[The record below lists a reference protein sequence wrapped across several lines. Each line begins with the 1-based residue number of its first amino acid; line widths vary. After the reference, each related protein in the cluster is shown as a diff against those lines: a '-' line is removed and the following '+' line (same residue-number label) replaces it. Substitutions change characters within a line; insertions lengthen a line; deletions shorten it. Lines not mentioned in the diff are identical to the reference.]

1 MNERKFVQYKNDPNG
16 TKWEAVDD
24 CPRYWRVDGG
34 YGGGVRYLFELPK
47 SEYAP
52 CSPPERWKDVTA
64 EFDMS
69 LTGRFAALE
78 SQRITI
84 ELCGNVSGYRLRK
97 VQLYEERG
105 PIVNGDLSDDDYIAR
120 WAFIVE
126 KRED

>member
-1 MNERKFVQYKNDPNG
+1 MNEKKFVQYKNDPNG
-16 TKWEAVDD
+16 TKWEVADELGGFWNVLG
-24 CPRYWRVDGG
+24 DGG
-34 YGGGVRYLFELPK
+34 YHWDFPK
-47 SEYAP
+47 SDYIICA
-52 CSPPERWKDVTA
+52 PPERWKDVTA

-97 VQLYEERG
+97 VLVNLKAQLNE
-105 PIVNGDLSDDDYIAR
+105 PSD

>member
-1 MNERKFVQYKNDPNG
+1 MIPKRYVQYKNDPNG
-16 TKWEAVDD
+16 TKWKVYGEHADTWSVFGMEDD
-24 CPRYWRVDGG
+24 TQYI
-34 YGGGVRYLFELPK
+34 YGLPK
-47 SEYAP
+47 SDYIICA
-52 CSPPERWKDVTA
+52 PPERWKDVTA

-97 VQLYEERG
+97 VLVNLKAQLNE
-105 PIVNGDLSDDDYIAR
+105 PSD